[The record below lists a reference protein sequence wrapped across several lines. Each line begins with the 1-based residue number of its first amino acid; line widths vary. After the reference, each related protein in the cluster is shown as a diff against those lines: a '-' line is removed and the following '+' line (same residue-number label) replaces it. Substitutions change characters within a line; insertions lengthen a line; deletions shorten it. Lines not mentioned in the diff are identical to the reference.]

1 MSKKVVSLD
10 DYRKTKLT
18 GEVSGNIDTSGKVDF
33 NDFFWQHPS
42 EMDTFTFTMIGGEEM
57 DMDIGEDTITISPKI
72 EPSEDEL

>member
-10 DYRKTKLT
+10 DYRKTKLSKSQM
-18 GEVSGNIDTSGKVDF
+18 VPGNKVDF

-72 EPSEDEL
+72 EPPEDKL